1 MKVAHIAAITY
12 AIISA
17 GVVAFQLA
25 LAAGMPWG
33 AYAMGGAFP
42 GQFPPAM
49 RVAAVVQA
57 VVLALIAGVVL
68 ARAGLV
74 LPRWGRVARWLIWVI
89 VALLGVSVVLNFVS
103 PSGGE
108 RMIWTPV
115 AALLLV
121 CSLVVALGSK
131 PGRAEHEAV
140 RADA

>member
-1 MKVAHIAAITY
+1 MKATRFAAITY
-12 AIISA
+12 AIISV

-49 RVAAVVQA
+49 RVAAVIQA
-57 VVLALIAGVVL
+57 VVLALLAGVVL
-68 ARAGLV
+68 ARAGLT
-74 LPRWGRVARWLIWVI
+74 LPSWGRVSRWLIWVI
-89 VALLGVSVVLNFVS
+89 VTLLGLSVLLNFIS

-115 AALLLV
+115 ATMLLV
-121 CSLVVALGSK
+121 CSLVVALGSRPE
-131 PGRAEHEAV
+131 PGNRTAM
-140 RADA
+140 

>member
-1 MKVAHIAAITY
+1 MKAAHIAAITY

-49 RVAAVVQA
+49 RMAAVVQA

-68 ARAGLV
+68 ARAGVV
-74 LPRWGRVARWLIWVI
+74 LPSWGRVARWLIWVI
-89 VALLGVSVVLNFVS
+89 VALLGVSLLLNSIS

-108 RMIWTPV
+108 RMIWTPMV
-115 AALLLV
+115 AILLV
-121 CSLVVALGSK
+121 CSLVVALGSR
-131 PGRAEHEAV
+131 PGRAEGESR